1 MKLSAKKYLQ
11 TRKKIDSDIWRI
23 HAFAENLQMLGE
35 VEHSRIYNDPIRLI
49 GKEVETHILNVQE
62 ALNYFASTQEVEEH
76 MNQQE

>member
-1 MKLSAKKYLQ
+1 
-11 TRKKIDSDIWRI
+11 
-23 HAFAENLQMLGE
+23 MLGE